1 MPTCQCPEDHVHP
14 VQFGQTRWRRFAVL
28 FGLSAAAA
36 GGLIAMMS
44 SGALAASFSV
54 SGQQFQVSADKLVA
68 TGFVQYGA
76 VDARTEP
83 GSDSQTPEPVAVAAM
98 KTATLTNL
106 CQSVVTDLGDFGS
119 VTLKINAGTG
129 KDPVTAKNMVVDM
142 SNLDG
147 NAKFQDMEIGRD
159 AATLDKGPTN
169 DPAEIAQRREG
180 FFSQQADKVTIT
192 NLKQVAW
199 ATTAGEF
206 NLTGLSLRLK
216 WGKDECF

>member
-1 MPTCQCPEDHVHP
+1 MHNCQCADCLPART
-14 VQFGQTRWRRFAVL
+14 GRTRWRRFGVL
-28 FGLSAAAA
+28 FGLSAATAA
-36 GGLIAMMS
+36 GLLTLMS
-44 SGALAASFSV
+44 NGALAASFSV
-54 SGQQFQVSADKLVA
+54 SGQQFKVSADQLVA
-68 TGFVQYGA
+68 TGFVQYGT

-83 GSDSQTPEPVAVAAM
+83 GAGSQTPEPVAVSGM

-106 CQSVVTDLGDFGS
+106 CQSVITDLGDFGA
-119 VTLKINAGTG
+119 VTLKIKAGTG
-129 KDPVTAKNMVVDM
+129 KDPVTATNMVVDM
-142 SNLDG
+142 NALDG
-147 NAKFQDMEIGRD
+147 NAKFTGMEIGRD

-169 DPAEIAQRREG
+169 DPAETAQRREG

-199 ATTAGEF
+199 ATSAGEF